1 MNPLPWTSF
10 PFIELGRHFSPGW
23 HTSTFWLPP
32 LGGFKAYTPIKCIE
46 AMGGAFEDVVPCWII
61 DEERSYNTADEGP
74 VFERLGSYKADRKL
88 ITLHVKAIEEA
99 AKLLAAKLPPE
110 SCTACAPLALNL
122 AVMVYLH
129 ELGHALHHWRI
140 QEDLPKIEAETLAQH
155 FTVTSIESFG
165 LGLRPLFD
173 ALEAMQS
180 DEYREWRKAGPITW
194 EKCRNIYDEVG
205 SKSNF
210 ERDVDLESRPDK
222 RILNNLY

>member
-10 PFIELGRHFSPGW
+10 PFIELGRHFSPEW

-46 AMGGAFEDVVPCWII
+46 AMGGAFEDVVPCWEI
-61 DEERSYNTADEGP
+61 DEERGYNAEDAGP
-74 VFERLGSYKADRKL
+74 VFERLGIYCCESRR
-88 ITLHVKAIEEA
+88 ITLYIKSIEEA

-110 SCTACAPLALNL
+110 PCNAGAPLALNL

-140 QEDLPKIEAETLAQH
+140 QENLPEIEAETLAQH

-165 LGLRPLFD
+165 LGLRLIFD

-180 DEYREWRKAGPITW
+180 DEYREWRKAGATTW
-194 EKCRNIYDEVG
+194 EQCRIFYDEVG
-205 SKSNF
+205 GKSSF
-210 ERDVDLESRPDK
+210 ERNVDPENRPDVR
-222 RILNNLY
+222 RINDLY